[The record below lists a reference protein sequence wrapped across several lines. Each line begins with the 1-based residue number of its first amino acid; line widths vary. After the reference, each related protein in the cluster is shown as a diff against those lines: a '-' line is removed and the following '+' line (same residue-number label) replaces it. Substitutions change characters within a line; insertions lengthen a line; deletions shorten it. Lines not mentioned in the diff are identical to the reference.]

1 MNISSFLKLFA
12 ALVCILL
19 AFVSLPATVECAK
32 KASGPS
38 APEVHEPVIEEVTQK
53 QLERILQEK
62 DYVAVYWY
70 ARSCLTCDKVLAE
83 LEKIDDDTD
92 SFGVDFVKI
101 NDKRLAKQYGIKN
114 FPALTYFRE
123 KEPIIYD
130 GDLMDEEGVLDFL
143 TSLEAMDLP
152 DRIEEVNAKIL
163 AKIIEET
170 DYVAVLF
177 YKPECKRCTKAL
189 QELENIDDEADQL
202 DIGFVKIHD
211 EALADEYNLGALPAL
226 VYYRHQIPI
235 LYEGELSKEE
245 DVLEWLIENK
255 STGDDEEVIEDVTAK
270 TLSTLIGNVD
280 NLVVLFY
287 DHGIDDSMTVL
298 EELEKIDDDCD
309 KHGIQFVKID
319 DDRTS
324 RGYGIESVPAIVYFE
339 KQVPNIYS
347 GDLLNEEEILHWLVS
362 QTEKDEIEDVT
373 EEALDKMVKDGDT
386 LAVLFYD
393 NNDDRSQKVL
403 EELEN
408 IDDECDALG
417 INFVKID
424 NTDEAKEYG
433 IDSVP
438 SLLYFEKGIP
448 TVFEGRLE
456 DEEAVLKWLEQQT
469 TSESIEDVTDEM
481 LDLILEKMQ
490 YVAVLFY
497 DKDQKKSQK
506 VLNELENIDDECDQN
521 DIAFVKIDDDKEA
534 EEWGI
539 DEIPTI
545 VFYERGIP
553 HIYEGDLMKEED
565 LLGWLIHQKRH
576 SEIPEVTDEMKDKLV
591 ESTKHLAVIFYDKD
605 DKQDMRV
612 LNELEN
618 IDDELEKEGIVIV
631 RIDNADEAK
640 EYGLDH
646 LPALVYFEDK
656 IPALYEG
663 DLMNEDEVLEWL
675 IVQKET
681 ATIEEVTDEILKD
694 LIEDHEYVVAYF
706 TGPCE
711 EGDRCDDILDD
722 LENIDDELDEAGI
735 IFVTT
740 EDTVTA
746 KKLNIKTFPQ
756 LVFFRNRDPLFY
768 KGDLEDED
776 EVLSWLTDENT
787 LEIPGKIEEVNSK
800 MLEKILG
807 ENDHVVVFF
816 YREGDKKAQKILNEL
831 ENIDD
836 ECEEKNIDFVK
847 TSDEGIDKEYDL
859 AELPALAFYRNKF
872 RTIYSG
878 DLMKE
883 DEILEWVLDLYE
895 SNPDVIESVDRK
907 TLQVLINDVEHLAVF
922 FYDDKCASCPSILEE
937 LETIDDDTDEHGIQ
951 FVKSN
956 DVKLAHEIG
965 IFAFP
970 ALVYYETGV
979 PIMYDGNLKNEK
991 RVLQWLINQKSATDD
1006 DADSEKVEDCGTD
1019 ATANRNAFERIR
1031 SANKKLKRPANRRT
1045 ISNKLGSDQTY
1056 STANNDD
1063 NFSSYGNDI
1072 DDIVDSKQ
1080 TATPAAATQLDIH
1093 FMWIFLK
1100 DLLTSLVSTNDHN
1113 ETNENTNDINFEL
1126 NTHCDYLDDSN
1137 YLTIIDGDLNDDDNS
1152 QKHKLLEQKLLDDE
1166 CFYVG
1171 MAHQAQSARK
1181 GNNYVPNDYRP
1192 FQCCPTKLERQTR
1205 VPKMS
1210 AQKLS
1215 HQKDSDDKSR
1225 KSQFEF
1231 NDAKSSSSS
1240 SSSKSASGS
1249 SSRKSDGKSKAANES
1264 KYSSS
1269 SSSKKSSNSKKS
1281 KQNND
1286 DDDDI
1291 VVPVKELKKAAP
1303 KGKDTNKAKPD
1314 DPEDPDARRILRHI
1328 ELIDDEASEYGITIV
1343 KTTDKLMA
1351 KKYGYRKLPGLT
1363 YFRKGKNIN
1372 YDGDIDDEEEI
1383 LDWLTLP
1390 DNMEMTDHIERV
1402 NRKMFQ
1408 KIRQTSDY
1416 LAVFLYSDDCKQCP
1430 RVLAEIEH
1438 IDDEADGAGI
1448 NFVKIDDKSMAKEF
1462 GVFALPAILFFR
1474 QHSKEPVIYAGDL
1487 YEEDQILNWLMTQKD
1502 PGGDVI
1508 EDLEG
1513 QRLIDLI
1520 AESGSMAVYFWN
1532 KTLCDICSSKTIRK
1546 ARMKKEKEAPPTI
1559 IEPPSTDNVDELATT
1574 TAPPPP
1580 PPTTP
1585 TQHHHGTHDEDTDD
1599 CEQCTKT
1606 LEELENIDDDCDRHG
1621 ITFVKTKDFSVA
1633 EQFGVHDFPALV
1645 YFESSIPNVFEGQ
1658 LNEEEEVLQWLITQK
1673 TEDRIELITR
1683 QMLETMV
1690 EDTQYL
1696 AVYFSP
1702 ERFQNQPSYCRSL
1715 CSPLPKKLKIKDS
1728 QNPLL
1733 LEYLERKK
1741 QIVEKQDKINC
1752 NICDQILEG
1761 LELID
1766 DECDVFGI
1774 HMVKIQDPQLAKRYS
1789 IKTFPA
1795 LVYFRNGNPLLFE
1808 GDMQN
1813 EQSVLEWLIDDDNR
1827 ELADEIEEVNDRM
1840 LERLLD
1846 ESSLLVVFFYEED
1859 CAECEEILEELE
1871 QIDGEADMFGID
1883 FVKIASHEAAQK
1895 YEVSSIPALVYFRKQ
1910 VPMLYDGDL
1919 HQHDRIL
1926 TWLTSQDVFE
1936 IKNEIEEVNR
1946 KMLDKL
1952 LEENEFLAVY
1962 FYEAD
1967 HPDST
1972 LVLEKLENIDSET
1985 DNLDITFVK
1994 MSDSRYAR
2002 KWGVTKLPAIVYFR
2016 KRFPSIYRGDL
2027 LSEDE
2032 VLEWLRKNR
2041 FRQPELNIF
2050 MYALI
2055 AISVAFVLYTA
2066 FLLQCFKP
2074 PPSPAPSVHVKQQ

>member
-170 DYVAVLF
+170 D
-177 YKPECKRCTKAL
+177 
-189 QELENIDDEADQL
+189 
-202 DIGFVKIHD
+202 
-211 EALADEYNLGALPAL
+211 
-226 VYYRHQIPI
+226 
-235 LYEGELSKEE
+235 
-245 DVLEWLIENK
+245 
-255 STGDDEEVIEDVTAK
+255 
-270 TLSTLIGNVD
+270 
-280 NLVVLFY
+280 
-287 DHGIDDSMTVL
+287 
-298 EELEKIDDDCD
+298 
-309 KHGIQFVKID
+309 
-319 DDRTS
+319 
-324 RGYGIESVPAIVYFE
+324 
-339 KQVPNIYS
+339 
-347 GDLLNEEEILHWLVS
+347 
-362 QTEKDEIEDVT
+362 
-373 EEALDKMVKDGDT
+373 
-386 LAVLFYD
+386 
-393 NNDDRSQKVL
+393 
-403 EELEN
+403 
-408 IDDECDALG
+408 
-417 INFVKID
+417 
-424 NTDEAKEYG
+424 
-433 IDSVP
+433 
-438 SLLYFEKGIP
+438 
-448 TVFEGRLE
+448 
-456 DEEAVLKWLEQQT
+456 
-469 TSESIEDVTDEM
+469 
-481 LDLILEKMQ
+481 

-979 PIMYDGNLKNEK
+979 PIMYDGNLE
-991 RVLQWLINQKSATDD
+991 
-1006 DADSEKVEDCGTD
+1006 
-1019 ATANRNAFERIR
+1019 
-1031 SANKKLKRPANRRT
+1031 
-1045 ISNKLGSDQTY
+1045 
-1056 STANNDD
+1056 
-1063 NFSSYGNDI
+1063 
-1072 DDIVDSKQ
+1072 
-1080 TATPAAATQLDIH
+1080 
-1093 FMWIFLK
+1093 
-1100 DLLTSLVSTNDHN
+1100 N
-1113 ETNENTNDINFEL
+1113 ETDV
-1126 NTHCDYLDDSN
+1126 LDWM
-1137 YLTIIDGDLNDDDNS
+1137 I
-1152 QKHKLLEQKLLDDE
+1152 EQKTDE
-1166 CFYVG
+1166 SIEEIDRHTLFEYITSKDFLAVVFY
-1171 MAHQAQSARK
+1171 
-1181 GNNYVPNDYRP
+1181 
-1192 FQCCPTKLERQTR
+1192 
-1205 VPKMS
+1205 
-1210 AQKLS
+1210 
-1215 HQKDSDDKSR
+1215 
-1225 KSQFEF
+1225 
-1231 NDAKSSSSS
+1231 
-1240 SSSKSASGS
+1240 
-1249 SSRKSDGKSKAANES
+1249 
-1264 KYSSS
+1264 
-1269 SSSKKSSNSKKS
+1269 
-1281 KQNND
+1281 
-1286 DDDDI
+1286 
-1291 VVPVKELKKAAP
+1291 
-1303 KGKDTNKAKPD
+1303 

-1520 AESGSMAVYFWN
+1520 AESGSMAVYFY
-1532 KTLCDICSSKTIRK
+1532 
-1546 ARMKKEKEAPPTI
+1546 
-1559 IEPPSTDNVDELATT
+1559 
-1574 TAPPPP
+1574 
-1580 PPTTP
+1580 
-1585 TQHHHGTHDEDTDD
+1585 TDD

-1696 AVYFSP
+1696 AVYF
-1702 ERFQNQPSYCRSL
+1702 Y
-1715 CSPLPKKLKIKDS
+1715 
-1728 QNPLL
+1728 
-1733 LEYLERKK
+1733 
-1741 QIVEKQDKINC
+1741 KINC

-2074 PPSPAPSVHVKQQ
+2074 PPSPAPSVH